1 MNSDEKL
8 EVAKIGKVVGLAGEV
23 KLHLHTDF
31 IEQFKEGANFFL
43 NDGTTITIESYNP
56 NRSLVKFYNYNVRED
71 SAKLTNKNL
80 FVTIE
85 KSREVCELDDNEY
98 FWFDVIGS
106 SVVDDGVILGEVK
119 DIERIVDTDY
129 LTVKTSR
136 EFTKKDLPKKFLI
149 PYIDRYIKEF
159 DKDAK
164 KIITIDAFGLLET
177 S

>member
-1 MNSDEKL
+1 MNSDDLL
-8 EVAKIGKVVGLAGEV
+8 EVAKIGKVVGLAGEL
-23 KLHLHTDF
+23 KLHLSSDF
-31 IEQFKEGANFFL
+31 VDQFKEGANFFL
-43 NDGTTITIESYNP
+43 NDGSTIKIESYNH

-85 KSREVCELDDNEY
+85 KSRKDCNLDDGEY

-106 SVVDDGVILGEVK
+106 EVIDDGKLLGEVI
-119 DIERIVDTDY
+119 DIERIADADY
-129 LTVKTSR
+129 LCVKTSN
-136 EFTKKDLPKKFLI
+136 EFTDLDLSKKFLI
-149 PYIDRYIKEF
+149 PYVDRYIKEF

-164 KIITIDAFGLLET
+164 KITTTDALGLLET

>member
-1 MNSDEKL
+1 MNKDDKL
-8 EVAKIGKVVGLAGEV
+8 EIAKIGKAVGLAGEV

-43 NDGTTITIESYNP
+43 NDGTTIKIESYNP

-71 SAKLTNKNL
+71 ASKLTNKNL

-85 KSREVCELDDNEY
+85 NTREVCELDDGEY

-106 SVVDDGVILGEVK
+106 SVVDDGEVLGEVK
-119 DIERIVDTDY
+119 DIERIAEADY
-129 LTVKTSR
+129 LSVKTS
-136 EFTKKDLPKKFLI
+136 TKFVGLDLPIKFLI
-149 PYIDRYIKEF
+149 PYVDRYVKEF

-164 KIITIDAFGLLET
+164 KIITMDALGLLEA